1 MTNLSNPSLPAKV
14 KIVEV
19 GPRDG
24 LQNEKLQIS
33 AEDKIALIEQ
43 LADAGVGY
51 IESGSFVS
59 PKWVPQMATSTDVFN
74 GINRK
79 ENITYAALTP
89 NMKGLSL
96 IHI

>member
-1 MTNLSNPSLPAKV
+1 MNSSLPKNV

-24 LQNEKLQIS
+24 LQNEATLIS

-43 LADAGVGY
+43 LAGAGVSY

-74 GINRK
+74 GIKRQQGV
-79 ENITYAALTP
+79 TYAALTP
-89 NMKGLSL
+89 N
-96 IHI
+96 